1 MEWTDLKFFSN
12 GQDRIVAEHIARD
25 MNDGKIVLPDIKD
38 IMAAFEFTPFNK
50 VKVVIL
56 GQDPYPNKRHA
67 MGLAFSIRPSSQPG
81 DNDLPRSLENIYKEL
96 RDDTGVN
103 KFSGSLI
110 TWADEGVLLLNTSL
124 TVIEGEPGS
133 HSKIG
138 WDALTKE
145 AIQELND
152 KREHLVFILWGKH
165 AQKLGKD
172 IDRTKH
178 LVLES
183 AHPSPL
189 SASRGFFGSKPFS
202 KTNSYLQ
209 EHNIPIIHW

>member
-25 MNDGKIVLPDIKD
+25 MNAGESILPDIKD
-38 IMAAFEFTPFNK
+38 IMLAFETTPFNK
-50 VKVVIL
+50 VKAVIL
-56 GQDPYPNKRHA
+56 GQDPYPNKKHA
-67 MGLAFSIRPSSQPG
+67 MGLAFSVKPLGVG
-81 DNDLPRSLENIYKEL
+81 DVVLPKSLENIYKEL
-96 RDDTGVN
+96 KNDIGVD
-103 KFSGSLI
+103 KFSGSLLG
-110 TWADEGVLLLNTSL
+110 WAHDGVLLLNTSL
-124 TVIEGEPGS
+124 TVIEGKPGS

-165 AQKLGKD
+165 AQSLGKD

-189 SASRGFFGSKPFS
+189 SAYRGFFGSKPFS
-202 KTNSYLQ
+202 KTNAYLQ
-209 EHNIPIIHW
+209 EHNIPVIPW